1 MRNWLQPNLLAQAP
15 KKQTALTV
23 KHLMLKELGS
33 RGQKG
38 TTVSSGSIAR
48 LLERSREKSSITL
61 METG

>member
-33 RGQKG
+33 R
-38 TTVSSGSIAR
+38 
-48 LLERSREKSSITL
+48 EKSSITL